1 VRARTYCVGGCASHH
16 PDHRRFLIVDHAIGS
31 TIFNLLLNA
40 LIAWLMVRTLASVTL
55 WGQPGIAPDTIATA
69 FFLPFLTCLIVGKII
84 DHQIAS
90 GRVRPVDSR
99 ALPSVSFAFRP
110 RYQKGLVLGLASVVL
125 AALRSFGRCLRR
137 GRKPREESFIGF
149 KASFAALLGALV
161 TPLAWWALAVV
172 ETARDA
178 TVTWPE

>member
-1 VRARTYCVGGCASHH
+1 MREPLH
-16 PDHRRFLIVDHAIGS
+16 PDHRRFLIVDQAIGS

-90 GRVRPVDSR
+90 GRVRPVESR

-110 RYQKGLVLGLASVVL
+110 RYQKGVVLGLASVVL
-125 AALRSFGRCLRR
+125 AALPVVWALSALGV
-137 GRKPREESFIGF
+137 ESLARNPFIGF

-161 TPLAWWALAVV
+161 TPLIAWWALMQSSKQ
-172 ETARDA
+172 RA
-178 TVTWPE
+178 TRP